1 LALTSQSALD
11 VGFDLSAFTSPTLLT
26 VDAQA
31 SGSISG
37 NAVVTLTGTTPIAS
51 LNVGSAAGVA
61 LFQVNSAITVNT
73 LNYNAGSAKV
83 DNDCGNLIVGNL
95 SVGGSSFAVF
105 QSCPSATAVVT
116 LTNINFPP
124 SPAAATLHIAGGVAH
139 IGVNGGTSGSITGT
153 GNLKLSGGVSVD
165 GNIPQ
170 TVTINVAASGRSAP
184 VVVIDTGAKLNISG
198 NVQGTGSTIVV
209 NGQFIFGSTTASVDP
224 KVVVN
229 AGATLVIA
237 SATALQAK
245 AIDISASAT
254 LVLSANANKGAIF
267 VEKMAKCLGTVRIE
281 LATTASAFISSSS
294 AGVGIGFTYSTNNV
308 PNDLKNCAVEVVDS
322 SGATFTLTSTTA
334 ASVGRRLLASSGT
347 ATWGS
352 NSMTYNMGQHSAA
365 FSFAVAPVVM
375 IGVIGLFM

>member
-1 LALTSQSALD
+1 
-11 VGFDLSAFTSPTLLT
+11 
-26 VDAQA
+26 
-31 SGSISG
+31 
-37 NAVVTLTGTTPIAS
+37 
-51 LNVGSAAGVA
+51 
-61 LFQVNSAITVNT
+61 
-73 LNYNAGSAKV
+73 
-83 DNDCGNLIVGNL
+83 
-95 SVGGSSFAVF
+95 
-105 QSCPSATAVVT
+105 VVT

-139 IGVNGGTSGSITGT
+139 IGVNGATSGSVTGT

-170 TVTINVAASGRSAP
+170 TVTINVAASGKSAP
-184 VVVIDTGAKLNISG
+184 LAVIDTGAKLNISG

-209 NGQFIFGSTTASVDP
+209 NGQFILGSTTASVDP

-229 AGATLVIA
+229 AGATLVIS

-254 LVLSANANKGAIF
+254 LVLSANANKGAVF
-267 VEKMAKCLGTVRIE
+267 VDKMAKCLGTVRIE
-281 LATTASAFISSSS
+281 LAATASAFISSSS
-294 AGVGIGFTYSTNNV
+294 AGAGVGFTYSTNNV

-322 SGATFTLTSTTA
+322 TGATFTLTSRTA

-352 NSMTYNMGQHSAA
+352 NSMTYAMRSAA
-365 FSFAVAPVVM
+365 FSFAMAPVVV